1 MNRVPKWFVLVLVLV
16 FLLGLAAP
24 VLAEE
29 VKGKIKSVDA
39 DKNQFVLTDKDGKD
53 LTFKMDDNAK
63 IRLNDKDSKLNDLK
77 EGDEITVTYEKKGDR
92 MIASEVR
99 CERK

>member
-1 MNRVPKWFVLVLVLV
+1 M
-16 FLLGLAAP
+16 
-24 VLAEE
+24 
-29 VKGKIKSVDA
+29 DA

-99 CERK
+99 CERKWQRPGPLSKSEIGTVFDNRRRA

>member
-39 DKNQFVLTDKDGKD
+39 DKNQFVLTDKDAKD

-77 EGDEITVTYEKKGDR
+77 NGDEVEIKYEKQGDKFVAQD
-92 MIASEVR
+92 IR
-99 CERK
+99 CTRK